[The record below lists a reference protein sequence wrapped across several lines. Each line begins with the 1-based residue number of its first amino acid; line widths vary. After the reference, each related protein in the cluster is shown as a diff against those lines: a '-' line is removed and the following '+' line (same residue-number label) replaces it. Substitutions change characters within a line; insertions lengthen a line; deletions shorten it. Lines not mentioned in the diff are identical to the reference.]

1 MGMTIVTD
9 PGLSI
14 EEAAVRTG
22 VSAHTLRYY
31 ERIGL
36 LAEVPRGPGGHRRYT
51 DADIG
56 AVVFLT
62 LLRQTGMSI
71 RDMQRFVDLTR
82 EGDHTIPQRVEVLS
96 EHREQLVAQLAL
108 LNKHLRA
115 LDHKIGIYRGLLGEA
130 DASASGAPTKEKNH
144 A

>member
-1 MGMTIVTD
+1 MTIATERD
-9 PGLSI
+9 LSI
-14 EEAAVRTG
+14 EAAAGRTG

-36 LAEVPRGPGGHRRYT
+36 LADVPRGPGGHRRYGE
-51 DADIG
+51 AEIG

-71 RDMQRFVDLTR
+71 RDMQRFVELTR
-82 EGDHTIPQRVEVLS
+82 AGDHTIPQRVQVLT
-96 EHREQLVAQLAL
+96 EHRERLVAQLEL
-108 LNKHLRA
+108 LQRHLGA
-115 LDHKIGIYRGLLGEA
+115 LDHKIGIYRAMLA
-130 DASASGAPTKEKNH
+130 DATAAGGTPTKENH